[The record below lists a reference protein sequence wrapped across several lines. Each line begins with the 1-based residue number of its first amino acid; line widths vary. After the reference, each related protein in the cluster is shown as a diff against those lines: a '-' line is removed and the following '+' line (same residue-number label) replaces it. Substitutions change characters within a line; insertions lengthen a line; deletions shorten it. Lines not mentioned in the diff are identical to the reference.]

1 MARKFQPEESSGGV
15 ASWMVTYGD
24 LMSLLLTFFV
34 LLVSFSTIQEAKFY
48 EAIQSLQ
55 GAFGVL
61 KNPPTALEFNELLVP
76 NLSKQER
83 SEILHE
89 FGKLEQSLLDEGLDT
104 EVDIR
109 MTGEGIAFQIDD
121 SLLFG
126 SGRADLRPKSHPV
139 LDRLAAFLAK
149 FHQDVEITGHT
160 DALPMSSVR
169 FPSNWELS
177 AARAIAVARHI
188 QARGIDPRRIRATGF
203 GEFRPVADNDSA
215 EGRARNRRVELFLKL
230 SEPRRDW
237 IETLPLEPEEN

>member
-109 MTGEGIAFQIDD
+109 MTGETVPI
-121 SLLFG
+121 
-126 SGRADLRPKSHPV
+126 
-139 LDRLAAFLAK
+139 
-149 FHQDVEITGHT
+149 
-160 DALPMSSVR
+160 
-169 FPSNWELS
+169 FPSDLGQSPKTYLNF
-177 AARAIAVARHI
+177 AKA
-188 QARGIDPRRIRATGF
+188 
-203 GEFRPVADNDSA
+203 
-215 EGRARNRRVELFLKL
+215 
-230 SEPRRDW
+230 W
-237 IETLPLEPEEN
+237 IEMFLDENLKC